1 MKILIVG
8 ATGTVG
14 TLVVQRLLASGH
26 AVRAVARDPIAARAK
41 LGPHVEIVPG
51 DLDDP
56 PSLRAALR
64 EIDAASLAT
73 AGSPNLPRQEAS
85 FVDAAVEARLGHLVK
100 LSAFGAHDWHATSEA
115 HLRESGLR
123 ATVLRP
129 VVFMSNLLWEAAN
142 IKAGKLPSI
151 FGDGRM
157 SFVAPVDVA
166 DLTALAVT
174 QREHAGETWT
184 FGGPDALTYDDV
196 AATFTR
202 VLGYTVAH
210 VRLDEQTFRTGIAA
224 AGLPDFIAPA
234 LIATARLTAQGKFVA
249 DDEPIRRL
257 LGRPGT
263 KLEAWLHQH
272 RTAFAR

>member
-1 MKILIVG
+1 
-8 ATGTVG
+8 
-14 TLVVQRLLASGH
+14 
-26 AVRAVARDPIAARAK
+26 
-41 LGPHVEIVPG
+41 
-51 DLDDP
+51 
-56 PSLRAALR
+56 
-64 EIDAASLAT
+64 
-73 AGSPNLPRQEAS
+73 
-85 FVDAAVEARLGHLVK
+85 
-100 LSAFGAHDWHATSEA
+100 
-115 HLRESGLR
+115 
-123 ATVLRP
+123 
-129 VVFMSNLLWEAAN
+129 
-142 IKAGKLPSI
+142 
-151 FGDGRM
+151 M